1 MEPIDPMEQKLPITN
16 SQKAQFYPYF
26 FALADTDTTYRNTV
40 MALNARGFF
49 SQANGFAK
57 LGFIYGSCF
66 PQIPPEY
73 LAWLHQVGVPAS
85 QIVTYDVGCPAA
97 FGSPGAPQFWLGQG
111 PAPGPVHFA
120 FRAPNRASVQ
130 RFHKAALAAGGK
142 DNGAPGIRASYGENY
157 YAAFVIDPDG
167 HNVEAVCL
175 RPE

>member
-1 MEPIDPMEQKLPITN
+1 MFDHIGLAVGDLARSVRFYGAALEPLGYRLESHDPKGN
-16 SQKAQFYPYF
+16 S
-26 FALADTDTTYRNTV
+26 
-40 MALNARGFF
+40 
-49 SQANGFAK
+49 
-57 LGFIYGSCF
+57 
-66 PQIPPEY
+66 
-73 LAWLHQVGVPAS
+73 
-85 QIVTYDVGCPAA
+85 AA